1 MNVRQM
7 IMRVFN
13 GNVSPVEVDSVRAS
27 GTEDGRVAA
36 AAYCDGF
43 FDGAA
48 AELEARFS
56 GFQMFDAQVAE
67 PVQARKI
74 PARGRRVLTTKSTKI
89 TK

>member
-1 MNVRQM
+1 MMNVRQM

-27 GTEDGRVAA
+27 GAEDGRVAA

-48 AELEARFS
+48 TELESRFS
-56 GFQMFDAQVAE
+56 GFQMID
-67 PVQARKI
+67 VQAIEPDRTRRL
-74 PARGRRVLTTKSTKI
+74 PTRERRVLTTKATK
-89 TK
+89 